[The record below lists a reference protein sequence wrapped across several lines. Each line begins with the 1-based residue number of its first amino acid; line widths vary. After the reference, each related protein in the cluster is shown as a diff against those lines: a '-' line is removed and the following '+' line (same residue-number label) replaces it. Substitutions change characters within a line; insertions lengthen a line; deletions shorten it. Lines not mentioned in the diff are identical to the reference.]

1 MKQLINWLQYTLRG
15 NLNIRNLITK
25 RDRSMTL
32 DSRIYL
38 FGTQFAWWRYKYKY
52 TCFLNSEVT
61 FQFYYMQKS
70 LDLSNKLKYL
80 QQLGVT
86 ESRLEGGE

>member
-1 MKQLINWLQYTLRG
+1 
-15 NLNIRNLITK
+15 
-25 RDRSMTL
+25 MTL

-38 FGTQFAWWRYKYKY
+38 FGTYKYTY

-70 LDLSNKLKYL
+70 LDLSNKLKSL

-86 ESRLEGGE
+86 NGHHACE